1 MKTKNNHGM
10 RLMAVTVTIMLLTA
24 MSWSS
29 CIKRLPGSD
38 QQPRSASR
46 PLMGGNLHQERKALK
61 ATMAS
66 LPPDKQRAMS
76 REELTYTLT
85 RTAKGVKAQEI
96 RHFGYLTCWNSDWL
110 IPNWVAYSLNPR
122 KVAGIV
128 KRPKRQFDPDPQV
141 KGRSAEH
148 SDYTHSGYSRGHMA
162 PAADMKWSERAMNE
176 SFYLSNV
183 CPQVQAMNGGVWE
196 HVERKCRQLAKETEI
211 FICTGPIMG
220 KRPERIGRNGVAVPE
235 RFFKVVCMQRNG
247 KWQAIGFVV
256 PNSDCRG
263 SMFRYACSV
272 DQVEALTGHDFFYEL
287 PDSIENKIEAAWG
300 TQADWQ

>member
-128 KRPKRQFDPDPQV
+128 KRPKRQFEPDPQV

-162 PAADMKWSERAMNE
+162 PAADMKWSERAMN
-176 SFYLSNV
+176 
-183 CPQVQAMNGGVWE
+183 
-196 HVERKCRQLAKETEI
+196 
-211 FICTGPIMG
+211 
-220 KRPERIGRNGVAVPE
+220 
-235 RFFKVVCMQRNG
+235 
-247 KWQAIGFVV
+247 
-256 PNSDCRG
+256 
-263 SMFRYACSV
+263 
-272 DQVEALTGHDFFYEL
+272 
-287 PDSIENKIEAAWG
+287 
-300 TQADWQ
+300 